1 MKSWFNV
8 SYVKLIISS
17 QLRTPK
23 CPLCRVRVKKQKLLS
38 PFMNTESNE
47 EAETTILNANKRI
60 ESLERH
66 VKQLRLVVNAT
77 FIYSTDMKET
87 TL

>member
-1 MKSWFNV
+1 
-8 SYVKLIISS
+8 
-17 QLRTPK
+17 
-23 CPLCRVRVKKQKLLS
+23 
-38 PFMNTESNE
+38 MNTEGNE

-77 FIYSTDMKET
+77 FIYSTYMKET
-87 TL
+87 TLW